1 MSSFNFYTSS
11 STSGSKTLKSMLFS
25 NNSIG
30 SFNRIYKFDNTI
42 LANAVPQSAN
52 TTTTTTTNSNNT
64 GIKLVFSI
72 QNLVNFAYE
81 HSPVTS
87 MSGKPPL
94 REIITIEPLINLNS
108 SSSVPE
114 TYYLTYI
121 YYNVEDTNGNSQI
134 NGYGY
139 LTYSTHDNNSVR
151 AVWTISRSISEILS
165 KNLFYPDDSF
175 DYSTLNSETPETLFL
190 YNYHTGETAALT
202 LNIENGI
209 VTIESQ

>member
-1 MSSFNFYTSS
+1 MSSFNFYKSS
-11 STSGSKTLKSMLFS
+11 STSGSKTLNSMLFS
-25 NNSIG
+25 NNGVG
-30 SFNRIYKFDNTI
+30 SFNRVYKFDNNVLVKNST
-42 LANAVPQSAN
+42 S
-52 TTTTTTTNSNNT
+52 TTKSTNT

-87 MSGKPPL
+87 MSGKPSL
-94 REIITIEPLINLNS
+94 REIITIEPLINLNNTS
-108 SSSVPE
+108 STPE

-121 YYNVEDTNGNSQI
+121 YYNVEQTDGTFAI

-151 AVWTISRSISEILS
+151 AVWTVSTSISEILS
-165 KNLFYPDDSF
+165 GQLFYPDATF
-175 DYSTLNSETPETLFL
+175 DYSTLNSESPETLFL
-190 YNYHTGETAALT
+190 YNNHIGETAALT
-202 LNIENGI
+202 LTIENGI

>member
-1 MSSFNFYTSS
+1 
-11 STSGSKTLKSMLFS
+11 MLFS
-25 NNSIG
+25 NNRIG
-30 SFNRIYKFDNTI
+30 SFNRIHKFDNSI
-42 LANAVPQSAN
+42 LANNPRP
-52 TTTTTTTNSNNT
+52 TTKSTNT

-72 QNLVNFAYE
+72 QNLLNFAYE

-87 MSGKPPL
+87 MSGKPSL
-94 REIITIEPLINLNS
+94 REIITIEPLQNLNS
-108 SSSVPE
+108 SGSEPE

-121 YYNVEDTNGNSQI
+121 YYNVEQLDGTYKI

-139 LTYSTHDNNSVR
+139 LTYSSHDNNSVR
-151 AVWTISRSISEILS
+151 AVFTISSSIAEILS
-165 KNLFYPDDSF
+165 KKLFYPDDAV

-190 YNYHTGETAALT
+190 YSNHTGETAALT